1 MRVVVAMG
9 CLGVGSGSGDPGPE
23 MGALG
28 GCGGACGDAWWRP
41 SRGVRA
47 NARLCANGRS
57 RGGGRYWSSS
67 RSMELKPD
75 RRPGLG
81 VG

>member
-47 NARLCANGRS
+47 NAPSMRKRSFPGWWPLLVVIALNGAQTR
-57 RGGGRYWSSS
+57 
-67 RSMELKPD
+67 
-75 RRPGLG
+75 
-81 VG
+81 